1 MQAQLHKKYD
11 LRSSRKRSRTQDQ
24 NEEPSPSNPSKS
36 AEKGKKPLDQVP
48 SKKKESPDS
57 ILHKPKVYNI
67 EQLPLPSKPV
77 RDKEKEPVD
86 VVIADRSSSAFN
98 LQKEL
103 EKVKIFVPLIE
114 LLKPMLLKARAGL
127 NRRGE

>member
-1 MQAQLHKKYD
+1 MQAQLHRKYD

-24 NEEPSPSNPSKS
+24 NEEPSPLNPPKS
-36 AEKGKKPLDQVP
+36 TEKGNKPLDQVP

-57 ILHKPKVYNI
+57 ILHKPKVSKI

-77 RDKEKEPVD
+77 RDKAKEPVD
-86 VVIADRSSSAFN
+86 VVIVDRSSSAFN

-103 EKVKIFVPLIE
+103 EKVKISVPLTE
-114 LLKPMLLKARAGL
+114 LLKQPNYKA
-127 NRRGE
+127 